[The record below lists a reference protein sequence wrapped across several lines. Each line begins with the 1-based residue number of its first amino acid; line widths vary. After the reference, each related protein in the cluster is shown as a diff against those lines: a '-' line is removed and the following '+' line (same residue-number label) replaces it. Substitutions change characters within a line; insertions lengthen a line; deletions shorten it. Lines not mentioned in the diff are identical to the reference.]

1 MEARVDHSRL
11 EPPRRRSLS
20 PRETIDLLSR
30 SRQAAFGIDSAERI
44 VYWNRPC
51 EALLSHPPAKVLGK
65 HCFDVIAGRDENGN
79 RYCSRNCPVA
89 LQARSDEIVNPFTLV
104 IRDGAGAERALRFR
118 TFAVPAIHAELSVVV
133 HVVAEREQAL
143 SATETAL
150 ARLAAAKPVA
160 RWPLTI
166 RPAAPL
172 TLTTREREIILGFAE
187 GLSTNALA
195 GKLGIAAVTV
205 RNHTQRILLK
215 FDVHSKLAA
224 VVYAYRH
231 QLL

>member
-1 MEARVDHSRL
+1 MEARVLDESL

-20 PRETIDLLSR
+20 PRETIDLLSQ
-30 SRQAAFGIDSAERI
+30 SRQAAFGIDASERI

-51 EALLSHPPAKVLGK
+51 EALLSYPSGKVLGK

-79 RYCSRNCPVA
+79 HYCSRNCPIA
-89 LQARSDEIVNPFTLV
+89 RQARRDEIVHPFTLV
-104 IRDGAGAERALRFR
+104 IRDGTGEDRVLRFR
-118 TFAVPAIHAELSVVV
+118 TFAVPAVHAELSVVV
-133 HVVAEREQAL
+133 HIVVEREDAL
-143 SATETAL
+143 SATEAAL
-150 ARLAAAKPVA
+150 ARLATQKPVA

-166 RPAAPL
+166 RPAAAFV
-172 TLTTREREIILGFAE
+172 LTTREREIILGFAE

-195 GKLGIAAVTV
+195 GKLGIAEVTV